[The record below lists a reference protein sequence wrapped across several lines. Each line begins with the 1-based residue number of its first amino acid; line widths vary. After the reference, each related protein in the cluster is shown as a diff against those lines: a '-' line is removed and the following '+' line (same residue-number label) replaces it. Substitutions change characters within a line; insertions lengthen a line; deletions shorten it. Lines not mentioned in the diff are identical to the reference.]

1 MNSSG
6 RPIRAFTL
14 TAVVGATLALL
25 APLSVAKDPKWTGP
39 VNQPPGGGTFGQA
52 SIELKVHFG
61 RKKHGSKK
69 FVPKSLMA
77 KLTNVYYTC
86 ADGQIYY
93 PSVGGGDA
101 STSTHISFEETIFVK
116 KNKTFGVTDS
126 SSGDTDS
133 GSLSITGKFR
143 GRTASGTIHM
153 ENHRN
158 DGSNHGDYLTC
169 DSGVLSWTA
178 SAP

>member
-1 MNSSG
+1 
-6 RPIRAFTL
+6 
-14 TAVVGATLALL
+14 
-25 APLSVAKDPKWTGP
+25 
-39 VNQPPGGGTFGQA
+39 
-52 SIELKVHFG
+52 
-61 RKKHGSKK
+61 
-69 FVPKSLMA
+69 
-77 KLTNVYYTC
+77 LTNVYYTC

>member
-1 MNSSG
+1 MLLYG
-6 RPIRAFTL
+6 RTFYLAAFIVTICAAL
-14 TAVVGATLALL
+14 AVSAG
-25 APLSVAKDPKWTGP
+25 LSAAKDPKWVGP

-116 KNKTFGVTDS
+116 RNKKFGVTDS
-126 SSGDTDS
+126 SSGDIDS
-133 GSLSITGKFR
+133 GSLSITGKFQ
-143 GRTASGTIHM
+143 GRIASGTIHM
-153 ENHRN
+153 ENHYN
-158 DGSNHGDYLTC
+158 DGSDHGDYRTC
-169 DSGVLSWTA
+169 DSGILSWTA

>member
-1 MNSSG
+1 MSLS
-6 RPIRAFTL
+6 RRTLRL
-14 TAVVGATLALL
+14 TALAATASAVLALSA
-25 APLSVAKDPKWTGP
+25 APTDAKDPKWTGP

-52 SIELKVHFG
+52 SVELKVHFG
-61 RKKHGSKK
+61 RKSHGSKK

-77 KLTNVYYTC
+77 KLTNVYFTC

-116 KNKTFGVTDS
+116 KNRKFGVTDS
-126 SSGDTDS
+126 SSGDIDS
-133 GSLSITGKFR
+133 GSVSITGKFR

-153 ENHRN
+153 ENHYN
-158 DGSNHGDYLTC
+158 DGSNHGDYRTC

>member
-1 MNSSG
+1 M
-6 RPIRAFTL
+6 R
-14 TAVVGATLALL
+14 TARVVGLATVTCAALALL
-25 APLSVAKDPKWTGP
+25 AGSTSAKDPKWAGP

-52 SIELKVHFG
+52 TIELKVHFG
-61 RKKHGSKK
+61 RKSHGSKK

-101 STSTHISFEETIFVK
+101 STK
-116 KNKTFGVTDS
+116 FGVTDS
-126 SSGDTDS
+126 SSGDVDS

-153 ENHRN
+153 ENHYN
-158 DGSNHGDYLTC
+158 DGSNHGDYRTC

>member
-1 MNSSG
+1 M
-6 RPIRAFTL
+6 R
-14 TAVVGATLALL
+14 TARVVGLATMTCAALALL
-25 APLSVAKDPKWTGP
+25 AGSTSAKDPKWVGP

-61 RKKHGSKK
+61 RKRHGSKK

-116 KNKTFGVTDS
+116 KNKKFGVTDS

-153 ENHRN
+153 ENHYN

>member
-1 MNSSG
+1 VRLSRRTFG
-6 RPIRAFTL
+6 LAG
-14 TAVVGATLALL
+14 VGATICAALTILAS
-25 APLSVAKDPKWTGP
+25 PTIAKDPKWTGP

-77 KLTNVYYTC
+77 KLTNVYFTC

-116 KNKTFGVTDS
+116 KNRKFGVTDS
-126 SSGDTDS
+126 SSGDIDS
-133 GSLSITGKFR
+133 GSVSITGRFH

-153 ENHRN
+153 ENHYN
-158 DGSNHGDYLTC
+158 DGSNHGDYRTC

>member
-1 MNSSG
+1 MRLSRRTFGLAGVSAT
-6 RPIRAFTL
+6 ICAAL
-14 TAVVGATLALL
+14 TILAS
-25 APLSVAKDPKWTGP
+25 PTVAKDPKWVGP

-77 KLTNVYYTC
+77 KLTNVYYRC

-93 PSVGGGDA
+93 PSDGGGDA

-116 KNKTFGVTDS
+116 KNKKFGVTDS

-133 GSLSITGKFR
+133 GSLSITGKFH